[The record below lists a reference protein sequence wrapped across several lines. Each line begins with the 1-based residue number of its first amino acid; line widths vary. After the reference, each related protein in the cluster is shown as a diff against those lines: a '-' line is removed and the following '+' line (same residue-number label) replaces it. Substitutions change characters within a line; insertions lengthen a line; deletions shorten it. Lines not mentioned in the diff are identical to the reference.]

1 MSLPVWD
8 SVNKIARNER
18 LLLALGCPGED
29 AHLLAGYFWRNSL
42 LYDVTDYNPADHAV
56 WMARVRREGRPQPQ
70 S

>member
-56 WMARVRREGRPQPQ
+56 RVARVRREGRPQPQ